1 MKSVANGN
9 LNSKIKEKD
18 LEENSKRI
26 ESVSRWDDL
35 KVFVAI
41 LVITLIAVIVVVVK
55 SAVFLDEVKINRSRN
70 KKTCIFLTQSVNNFR
85 KNQKRFNFFLQKNM
99 FLGWHKF
106 INFLASATTEKL
118 QNENYWKWIHSMSR
132 VCLNCLKLLLEFYS
146 NHILQRSSLIYL
158 MLWL

>member
-9 LNSKIKEKD
+9 IDSEIKEKD

-70 KKTCIFLTQSVNNFR
+70 KKTCIFFTQSVNNF
-85 KNQKRFNFFLQKNM
+85 KKIQKRFNFFLQKNM
-99 FLGWHKF
+99 FLG
-106 INFLASATTEKL
+106 
-118 QNENYWKWIHSMSR
+118 
-132 VCLNCLKLLLEFYS
+132 
-146 NHILQRSSLIYL
+146 
-158 MLWL
+158 

>member
-9 LNSKIKEKD
+9 LNSEIKEKD

-70 KKTCIFLTQSVNNFR
+70 KKSCILTTSKKIKNVLISFYKKYVPRMTQIHQLSCLCNNR
-85 KNQKRFNFFLQKNM
+85 KAPK
-99 FLGWHKF
+99 
-106 INFLASATTEKL
+106 
-118 QNENYWKWIHSMSR
+118 
-132 VCLNCLKLLLEFYS
+132 
-146 NHILQRSSLIYL
+146 
-158 MLWL
+158 

>member
-1 MKSVANGN
+1 MANGN
-9 LNSKIKEKD
+9 LNSEIKEKD

-70 KKTCIFLTQSVNNFR
+70 KKTCIFFTQSVNNFKKKI
-85 KNQKRFNFFLQKNM
+85 KNVLV
-99 FLGWHKF
+99 
-106 INFLASATTEKL
+106 S
-118 QNENYWKWIHSMSR
+118 
-132 VCLNCLKLLLEFYS
+132 FYKKICS
-146 NHILQRSSLIYL
+146 
-158 MLWL
+158 

>member
-9 LNSKIKEKD
+9 LNSEIKEKD

-55 SAVFLDEVKINRSRN
+55 SALFLDEVKSNRSRN
-70 KKTCIFLTQSVNNFR
+70 KKTCIFFTQSVNNVKKIKNVLISFYKKYVPRMTQIHQLSCLCNNR
-85 KNQKRFNFFLQKNM
+85 KAPK
-99 FLGWHKF
+99 
-106 INFLASATTEKL
+106 
-118 QNENYWKWIHSMSR
+118 
-132 VCLNCLKLLLEFYS
+132 
-146 NHILQRSSLIYL
+146 
-158 MLWL
+158 

>member
-9 LNSKIKEKD
+9 LNSEIKEKD

-55 SAVFLDEVKINRSRN
+55 SAVFLDQVKETRKRAFFSPSLLTISEKIKNVLISFYKKYVPRMTQIHQLSCLCNNR
-70 KKTCIFLTQSVNNFR
+70 KAPK
-85 KNQKRFNFFLQKNM
+85 
-99 FLGWHKF
+99 
-106 INFLASATTEKL
+106 
-118 QNENYWKWIHSMSR
+118 
-132 VCLNCLKLLLEFYS
+132 
-146 NHILQRSSLIYL
+146 
-158 MLWL
+158 

>member
-9 LNSKIKEKD
+9 LNSEIKEKD

-55 SAVFLDEVKINRSRN
+55 SAVFLDEVKISRSRN
-70 KKTCIFLTQSVNNFR
+70 KKTCIFFTQSVNNFKKNSKTFQFLFTIKYVPRMTQIHQLSCLCNNR
-85 KNQKRFNFFLQKNM
+85 K
-99 FLGWHKF
+99 
-106 INFLASATTEKL
+106 AP
-118 QNENYWKWIHSMSR
+118 KW
-132 VCLNCLKLLLEFYS
+132 KLLEMDTFHVKGMFKLSKTTFRV
-146 NHILQRSSLIYL
+146 LF
-158 MLWL
+158 

>member
-9 LNSKIKEKD
+9 LNSEIKEKD

-55 SAVFLDEVKINRSRN
+55 SAVFLDEVKIN
-70 KKTCIFLTQSVNNFR
+70 FFTQSVNNF
-85 KNQKRFNFFLQKNM
+85 KKIQKRFNFFSQK
-99 FLGWHKF
+99 
-106 INFLASATTEKL
+106 ICS
-118 QNENYWKWIHSMSR
+118 
-132 VCLNCLKLLLEFYS
+132 
-146 NHILQRSSLIYL
+146 
-158 MLWL
+158 